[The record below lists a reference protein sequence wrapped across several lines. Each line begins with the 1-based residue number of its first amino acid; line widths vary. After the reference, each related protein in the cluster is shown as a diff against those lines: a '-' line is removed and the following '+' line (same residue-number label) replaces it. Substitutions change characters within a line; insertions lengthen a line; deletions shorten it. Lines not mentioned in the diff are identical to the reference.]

1 MYFKCSSMLFFI
13 KVVVLYLYRL
23 TKEIIMEYKV
33 TLVMSN
39 VSFEQLEQLGIVI
52 DQLTLDGVKMEV
64 MQSE

>member
-1 MYFKCSSMLFFI
+1 
-13 KVVVLYLYRL
+13 
-23 TKEIIMEYKV
+23 MEYKV

-64 MQSE
+64 VQSE

>member
-1 MYFKCSSMLFFI
+1 MLFFI

>member
-1 MYFKCSSMLFFI
+1 
-13 KVVVLYLYRL
+13 
-23 TKEIIMEYKV
+23 MEYKV